1 MNKSN
6 LTIMLF
12 FSVLELTFFTSC
24 KGSAGKKAATETLEF
39 IEKKAA
45 SKAASSVEREA
56 GQVERAIEENAD
68 DAYRSTRSS
77 RLSRPRHYSSYDDD
91 DNDYEDTQ
99 SQVNYATC
107 PYCNGGGIVYATD
120 MYGNV
125 LVDYYG
131 NPQTITCGNCGGSGQ
146 VIVYQ

>member
-12 FSVLELTFFTSC
+12 FSVLELTFFISC

-77 RLSRPRHYSSYDDD
+77 RPSRPRHYSSYDDD

>member
-68 DAYRSTRSS
+68 DAYPSTRSS
-77 RLSRPRHYSSYDDD
+77 RPSRPRHYSSYDDD

>member
-1 MNKSN
+1 M
-6 LTIMLF
+6 
-12 FSVLELTFFTSC
+12 
-24 KGSAGKKAATETLEF
+24 EF

-56 GQVERAIEENAD
+56 GQVERTIEENAD
-68 DAYRSTRSS
+68 DAYRSTRSC
-77 RLSRPRHYSSYDDD
+77 RPSRPRHHSSYNDG

-99 SQVNYATC
+99 SQANYATC

-120 MYGNV
+120 MYGKV

-131 NPQTITCGNCGGSGQ
+131 NPQTSSCGNCGGSGQ

>member
-39 IEKKAA
+39 IENKAA

-77 RLSRPRHYSSYDDD
+77 RPSRPRHYSSYDDD

-120 MYGNV
+120 MYGNM

>member
-12 FSVLELTFFTSC
+12 FSVLGLTFFTSC

-45 SKAASSVEREA
+45 NKAASSVEREA

-68 DAYRSTRSS
+68 DAYCSTRSS
-77 RLSRPRHYSSYDDD
+77 RPSRPRHHFSYDDGY
-91 DNDYEDTQ
+91 NDYEDTQ
-99 SQVNYATC
+99 SQAYYATC

>member
-12 FSVLELTFFTSC
+12 FSVLGLTFFTSC

-77 RLSRPRHYSSYDDD
+77 RPSRPRHYSSYDDD

-99 SQVNYATC
+99 SQANYATC
-107 PYCNGGGIVYATD
+107 QYCNGGGIVYATD

-131 NPQTITCGNCGGSGQ
+131 NPQTITYGNCGGSGQ

>member
-12 FSVLELTFFTSC
+12 FSVLGLTFFTSC

-56 GQVERAIEENAD
+56 GQVERAIDENAD

-77 RLSRPRHYSSYDDD
+77 RPSRPRHYSSYDDD

-99 SQVNYATC
+99 SQANYATC
-107 PYCNGGGIVYATD
+107 PYCNGGGIV
-120 MYGNV
+120 
-125 LVDYYG
+125 
-131 NPQTITCGNCGGSGQ
+131 
-146 VIVYQ
+146 

>member
-77 RLSRPRHYSSYDDD
+77 RPSRPRHYSSYDDD

-120 MYGNV
+120 MYGNM

>member
-12 FSVLELTFFTSC
+12 FSVLGLTFFTSC

-56 GQVERAIEENAD
+56 GQVERVMEENAD
-68 DAYRSTRSS
+68 DECCNRDSKN
-77 RLSRPRHYSSYDDD
+77 
-91 DNDYEDTQ
+91 NDT
-99 SQVNYATC
+99 AG
-107 PYCNGGGIVYATD
+107 PHH
-120 MYGNV
+120 
-125 LVDYYG
+125 LF
-131 NPQTITCGNCGGSGQ
+131 ITCLTFSDDRL
-146 VIVYQ
+146 VHITRESR

>member
-1 MNKSN
+1 MDKLY

-12 FSVLELTFFTSC
+12 FSVLGLTFLTSC
-24 KGSAGKKAATETLEF
+24 KGSAGKKVATETLEF

-56 GQVERAIEENAD
+56 GQVERAVEENAD

-77 RLSRPRHYSSYDDD
+77 RPSRPRHHSSYGDD
-91 DNDYEDTQ
+91 DNEYEETTPQ
-99 SQVNYATC
+99 AYYATC

-120 MYGNV
+120 K
-125 LVDYYG
+125 
-131 NPQTITCGNCGGSGQ
+131 
-146 VIVYQ
+146 

>member
-12 FSVLELTFFTSC
+12 FSVLGLTFFTSC

-45 SKAASSVEREA
+45 NKAASSVEREA

-77 RLSRPRHYSSYDDD
+77 RPSRPRHHSSYDD

-99 SQVNYATC
+99 SQANYATC
-107 PYCNGGGIVYATD
+107 PYCNGSGIVYATD

>member
-12 FSVLELTFFTSC
+12 FSVLGLTFFTSC

-77 RLSRPRHYSSYDDD
+77 RPRHYSSYDDD

-99 SQVNYATC
+99 SQANYATC

>member
-12 FSVLELTFFTSC
+12 FSVLGLTFFTSC

-39 IEKKAA
+39 IEKEAA

-77 RLSRPRHYSSYDDD
+77 RPRHYSSYDDD

-99 SQVNYATC
+99 SQANYATC

>member
-1 MNKSN
+1 MNKLD

-12 FSVLELTFFTSC
+12 FSVLGLPFLTSC

-56 GQVERAIEENAD
+56 GQVERAVEENAD

-77 RLSRPRHYSSYDDD
+77 RPSRPRHHSSYGDD
-91 DNDYEDTQ
+91 DNEYEETTPQ
-99 SQVNYATC
+99 AYYATC
-107 PYCNGGGIVYATD
+107 PTKRNLHLAISSSV
-120 MYGNV
+120 
-125 LVDYYG
+125 
-131 NPQTITCGNCGGSGQ
+131 
-146 VIVYQ
+146 

>member
-77 RLSRPRHYSSYDDD
+77 RPSRTRHYSSYDDD

-120 MYGNV
+120 MYGNM

>member
-45 SKAASSVEREA
+45 SKAASSVERET

-77 RLSRPRHYSSYDDD
+77 RPSRPRHYSSYDDD

>member
-12 FSVLELTFFTSC
+12 FSVLGLTFFTSC

-45 SKAASSVEREA
+45 NKAASSVEREA

-68 DAYRSTRSS
+68 DAYCSTRSS
-77 RLSRPRHYSSYDDD
+77 RPSRPRHHSSYDNGY
-91 DNDYEDTQ
+91 NDYEDTQ
-99 SQVNYATC
+99 SQAYYATC

-125 LVDYYG
+125 LVDY
-131 NPQTITCGNCGGSGQ
+131 
-146 VIVYQ
+146 